1 MDFGQQRQQ
10 NQQNAKSMMYQNTG
24 YDFERRD
31 KKTLIVD
38 VEDTSSTAPLSKVE
52 EFSVDLFEPLT
63 IDKLSDIYLD
73 NFTTYNSLLCD
84 TNDRGAFSLSIN
96 EFNINSNVAS
106 TSNNQNIFNRIIIP
120 NEHNDISDV
129 NSAVTH
135 KGKKMNYICSIN
147 PGRIAN
153 ITGTVTD
160 LGGGSMFSTSTSAAD
175 GGILHYVSLTT
186 GASQHVDKGSL
197 FGWDAGASATT
208 DTLFSVAFD
217 MQEGSTDLYF
227 YSNGG
232 TITTATFRAETNA
245 NAEISKSTSATT
257 ATGLNS
263 KLADTSTYKVGDLP
277 RFTAELIIVA
287 RE

>member
-232 TITTATFRAETNA
+232 TVDPSTGASLTQ
-245 NAEISKSTSATT
+245 ISKSTSTT
-257 ATGLNS
+257 PIATGLNT
-263 KLADTSTYKVGDLP
+263 KIADVSTYKVGDLP
-277 RFTAELIIVA
+277 RFTAELVIAV